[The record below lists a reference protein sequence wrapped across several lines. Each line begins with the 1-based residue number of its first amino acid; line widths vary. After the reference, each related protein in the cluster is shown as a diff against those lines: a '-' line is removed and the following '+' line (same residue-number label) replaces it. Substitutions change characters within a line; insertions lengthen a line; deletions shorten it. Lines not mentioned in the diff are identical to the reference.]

1 VGRTL
6 AIDWG
11 ERRVGLAVSDELGM
25 LARSLSV
32 IVRRAGKRPPIAEI
46 LRRLDAVGD
55 VTSIVIGLPLDGEG
69 DETER
74 CAEVRAVGASIAER
88 AQLPV
93 LFVDERYTTA
103 QAHRVIHA
111 QGDKIGDRR
120 SDVDAVAAAVLLQQV
135 LDRARSGAS

>member
-32 IVRRAGKRPPIAEI
+32 IVRRAGKRPPVAEI
-46 LRRLDAVGD
+46 LRRMDAVGD
-55 VTSIVIGLPLDGEG
+55 VTSVVMGLPLDGNGE
-69 DETER
+69 ETAR
-74 CAEVRAVGASIAER
+74 CAEVRAVGEALAQR
-88 AQLPV
+88 ANVPV
-93 LFVDERYTTA
+93 QYVDERYTTV
-103 QAHRVIHA
+103 QAHRAIHA
-111 QGDKIGDRR
+111 QGDKVGDRR

-135 LDRARSGAS
+135 LDRARR